1 METLRDFVAELL
13 ESQGAAIATLEP
25 DGLEVLA
32 PPVLR
37 NAMGWPELARLGFGA
52 ELPDQAMR
60 IGLEGDWLDRF
71 GGLLGENGRWA
82 ERQMTSANPP
92 ALGDAQRLLDHAIE
106 LPNAVCRFHSVEA
119 TWTRCLILTFRY
131 TALSDE
137 KREGLA
143 WLGFNLGT
151 GAVLDEVLTRLRAA
165 LADDDDWCLPEPEAR
180 RAAGSTWDSALLAS
194 RLQPLLDDR
203 LRRELEPFLRA
214 MHRRLDRDRA
224 RVHAYHDD
232 LRSGSL
238 KRLAALAG
246 RDGEKAEADRRRESL
261 RVATIE
267 REYRAKLDDLRH
279 NYALRVSAEWVQAL
293 DIVRAGAAPGRGDP
307 ETKRRK
313 TDPVRLAPGRP
324 AGRGAALRLGSGSR
338 SGSSGLRRETAL
350 DRARRAGAVR
360 CLRKSVVPCLSSCI
374 LPSVWSIDGARRGER
389 TGLKLAPR
397 DDALRLPAVPPV
409 AAGTASAPMMSGTTG
424 CDPPD
429 WPASGRSIPGAS
441 ISQSAALRSLL
452 RNFWLKR
459 REPVAAVGCRG
470 GGRQGRLPGPIG
482 SLVLPWFKEPRV
494 HHLDGV
500 DNQVNNVILRHPV
513 HHTGEES
520 AAVDPD
526 AERNWPSLLPAVS
539 QRQRITSTWNSGSR
553 EGYLFACGSA
563 AFALDLGSNAEDV
576 RNVYALLIPT

>member
-32 PPVLR
+32 PPVVR
-37 NAMGWPELARLGFGA
+37 NAMGWPELAQLGFGA

-82 ERQMTSANPP
+82 ERQMTSANSP
-92 ALGDAQRLLDHAIE
+92 ALGDPQRLLDHAIE

-151 GAVLDEVLTRLRAA
+151 GAPLDEVLTRLRAA
-165 LADDDDWCLPEPEAR
+165 LADDDNWCLPEPEAR

-238 KRLAALAG
+238 KRLATLAG
-246 RDGEKAEADRRRESL
+246 RHGEKAEADRRRESL

-279 NYALRVSAEWVQAL
+279 NYALRVSAEWVQTLELLVPVQRL
-293 DIVRAGAAPGRGDP
+293 DVVIR
-307 ETKRRK
+307 RRK
-313 TDPVRLAPGRP
+313 GERPIQFDWHPVARLAEAPPCDWGLGLGRVRLVCDEKLHLTEP
-324 AGRGAALRLGSGSR
+324 AGQAPCVACGKAWC
-338 SGSSGLRRETAL
+338 
-350 DRARRAGAVR
+350 RA
-360 CLRKSVVPCLSSCI
+360 CH
-374 LPSVWSIDGARRGER
+374 
-389 TGLKLAPR
+389 
-397 DDALRLPAVPPV
+397 
-409 AAGTASAPMMSGTTG
+409 
-424 CDPPD
+424 
-429 WPASGRSIPGAS
+429 PAS
-441 ISQSAALRSLL
+441 
-452 RNFWLKR
+452 
-459 REPVAAVGCRG
+459 C
-470 GGRQGRLPGPIG
+470 
-482 SLVLPWFKEPRV
+482 PR
-494 HHLDGV
+494 
-500 DNQVNNVILRHPV
+500 
-513 HHTGEES
+513 
-520 AAVDPD
+520 
-526 AERNWPSLLPAVS
+526 
-539 QRQRITSTWNSGSR
+539 
-553 EGYLFACGSA
+553 CG
-563 AFALDLGSNAEDV
+563 
-576 RNVYALLIPT
+576 